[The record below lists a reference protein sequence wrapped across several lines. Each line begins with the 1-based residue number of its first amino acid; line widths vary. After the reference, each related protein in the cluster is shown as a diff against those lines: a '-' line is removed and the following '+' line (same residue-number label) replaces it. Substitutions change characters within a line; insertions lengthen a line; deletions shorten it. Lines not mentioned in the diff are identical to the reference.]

1 MMTRIKPAALILA
14 CLALSMAVVP
24 FLVSAHEGG
33 PHVRVAHLSP
43 TSPAVDVYIN
53 GKLSVE
59 ELKYPDVTKYLP
71 FEGYE
76 FSVVVVPHG
85 GMPANDSVT
94 EAPIMLKFAEGDGGY
109 YTVAA
114 VGSLAD
120 KTFAVIMLPAD
131 GPTDQATGAMTEKGK
146 AEAGNLS
153 ITEAFAR
160 PTASGDMGHAGHGGM
175 EATAEATQAAMGGMT
190 HGTKGVSAAYMTI
203 TNKGDKADRLVKA
216 ETSVAGLVEIH
227 ETVVQ
232 NDVAQMQPMLNGIEV
247 PALSSVEL
255 KPGGYHI
262 MLMDLKEDLVV
273 GQTITIKL
281 TFESGL
287 TIELKV
293 PVLMP

>member
-1 MMTRIKPAALILA
+1 MNRIKHLA
-14 CLALSMAVVP
+14 WVIVIWAVSIAVVP
-24 FLVSAHEGG
+24 SFVSAHEGG

-59 ELKYPDVTKYLP
+59 ELKYPDVTKYLGL
-71 FEGYE
+71 EGYE
-76 FSVVVVPHG
+76 FSVIVVPHG
-85 GMPANDSVT
+85 GIPSKDSVT

-114 VGSLAD
+114 VGSLSD

-131 GPTDQATGAMTEKGK
+131 GPADQAMGAMTEKGK

-153 ITEAFAR
+153 ISEAFAR
-160 PTASGDMGHAGHGGM
+160 PTAAEDMDHAGHGGM
-175 EATAEATQAAMGGMT
+175 EATAEATKEAMGGMS
-190 HGTKGVSAAYMTI
+190 HGAKGVSAAYMTI
-203 TNKGDKADRLVKA
+203 TNKGDKADRLVKVEA
-216 ETSVAGLVEIH
+216 SVAGLVEIH
-227 ETVVQ
+227 ETVIQ
-232 NDVAQMQPMLNGIEV
+232 NDIAQMQALPNGIEV
-247 PALSSVEL
+247 PALGSVEL

-273 GQTITIKL
+273 GQTISIKL
-281 TFESGL
+281 TFESGV
-287 TIELKV
+287 TIELNV